1 MSRAKTK
8 VYFAGPLFTQAE
20 WQWNAA
26 VAASLRRLGF
36 EVSLPQDREKAM
48 RQSGVK
54 VDAAA
59 LFAGNLADI
68 ERADVIVAVLDGAD
82 PDSGTCWE
90 AGYAYKAGRPVIGLR
105 TDLRAGGDVDLKS
118 PVNLMLS
125 RSCAKIVLVPPSQR
139 VDVAKVGTR
148 VAEAIKSSLDP
159 KTARRALR

>member
-1 MSRAKTK
+1 MSKIKLR

-36 EVSLPQDREKAM
+36 DVILPQEREKAM
-48 RQSGVK
+48 RQSGET

-68 ERADVIVAVLDGAD
+68 ERSQVVVAVLDGAD

-105 TDLRAGGDVDLKS
+105 TDLRAGGDVDLPT

-125 RSCAKIVLVPPSQR
+125 RSCAKIVLIPPTQR
-139 VDVAKVGTR
+139 VDVSKVGRR
-148 VAEAIKSSLDP
+148 VAEAI
-159 KTARRALR
+159 TACLKAK